1 MFKIDIQDRNNIDS
15 SLHSRDIALRGYV
28 TCVTYVII
36 HVELLFEIIADLI
49 FAVFYVQMFSC
60 SFFAI

>member
-15 SLHSRDIALRGYV
+15 FQHSRDIALRGYV

-36 HVELLFEIIADLI
+36 HVELVFKPIADLI
-49 FAVFYVQMFSC
+49 FAVFYV
-60 SFFAI
+60 